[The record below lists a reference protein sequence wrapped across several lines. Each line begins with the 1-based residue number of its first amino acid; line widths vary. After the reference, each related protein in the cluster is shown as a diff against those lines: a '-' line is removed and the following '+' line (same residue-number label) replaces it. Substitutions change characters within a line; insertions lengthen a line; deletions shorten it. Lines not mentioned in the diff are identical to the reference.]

1 MNKLAIEPG
10 FICFPTN
17 LKLIEGG
24 GALIRRGAYLMFGL
38 TGARLF
44 GEGRLFERGR
54 LFEEIR
60 YSPIYLRGHIRSR
73 DAFRPITRDQQLK
86 NGEALTVLCSV
97 VKHAESG

>member
-1 MNKLAIEPG
+1 MLIPLSFKVINKLAIEPG

-24 GALIRRGAYLMFGL
+24 PYSRGGGAYLMFGL
-38 TGARLF
+38 TGARFF

-60 YSPIYLRGHIRSR
+60 YSPIYLGGGGG
-73 DAFRPITRDQQLK
+73 ANEGT
-86 NGEALTVLCSV
+86 
-97 VKHAESG
+97 